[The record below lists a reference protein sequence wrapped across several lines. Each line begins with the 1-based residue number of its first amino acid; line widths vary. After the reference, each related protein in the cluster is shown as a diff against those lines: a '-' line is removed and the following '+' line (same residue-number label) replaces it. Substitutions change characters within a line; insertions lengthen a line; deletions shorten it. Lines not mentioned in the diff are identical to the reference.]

1 MSYAPGSLVR
11 VRNREWVVMPS
22 PQPDELL
29 LLRPLGGGEEETTG
43 IFLPLAFA
51 EDRPTSAEFPRPQA
65 TDLGD
70 FASARLLYNAARLS
84 FRSGAGP
91 FRSLAKLSF
100 RPRPYQMVPLIMAL
114 RQRPAPVRLLV
125 ADDVGVGKTVEAI
138 LILKELLERREIDR
152 FAVIC
157 LPHLCEQWQAELLDK
172 AGIDAVIIRSNTQAR
187 LDREV
192 PGHVTSVYQHYPYQ
206 VISIDYIK
214 GERRDVFLRECPEF
228 VIVDEAHTAAKP
240 AGAQKSQQQRY
251 HLLHK
256 LAANPRQHL
265 LLLTATPHSG
275 KPEEFSSLLGL
286 LNPAFETLDLPTA
299 TAAQRQ
305 KLAAHFVQRRRAD
318 VEQWLGEDT
327 PFPTREPNESCYVLS
342 PAYREVYADVLA
354 LARQLTK
361 SAQGLR
367 GGQQKFHYWTA
378 LALLRGVMSSPAAG
392 LEMLRN
398 RQRNER
404 PDSAPDSLAAIG
416 SDDVDVAAD
425 QPNPV
430 LDADFGFEG
439 DYTPTQVVSRTD
451 FTASQNA
458 RLRELMAKLENIQ
471 GIAKDQKAAETLTLI
486 TQWLSEGFQPVIF
499 CRYIATAK
507 YLGHL
512 LQQHLT
518 KVGRQVVRVETVTS
532 EDPDEVRRQRIE
544 DMADAPLR
552 VLVATDCLSEG
563 INLQHLFSAV
573 LHYDLPWNPNRLE
586 QREGRVDRY
595 GQPAPRVKA
604 YLLYGQDNPI
614 DGVVLRVI
622 LQKVREIRKAT
633 GITVPFPEDSKTVMD
648 AVLTAVLLNPQPV
661 TPTATQLGI
670 DFGTPDVVLRQE
682 EKVDSEYRAAV
693 ELEKKSR
700 SIFAQNAIKPDEVAE
715 DLRLADE
722 AIGNPAAVEAFVTQ
736 ALPALLGVQIIP
748 HATRTG
754 EGRGYTLFT
763 TNLPAELQV
772 HFPEQSSVHVSFV
785 SPTPVKHYYLGRN
798 HPFVEQLCQ
807 SLLANAVYRKGQAP
821 ARAAVLRTAAVDTK
835 TTLLLFRVRN
845 VIAERASRRQLVAEE
860 MLLWG
865 YRGSPSQ
872 GNFLTHDEAREL
884 LFLAQ
889 PGPDPSSPQAHANF
903 LTSELNR
910 LTDLEADFNR
920 VAEQRAENLVA
931 AHDRFTQVVGGNR
944 YQAVNPVLPM
954 DVMGLYVLLPLLK
967 LQ

>member
-1 MSYAPGSLVR
+1 MSYAPGSLVH
-11 VRNREWVVMPS
+11 VRRRDWVVMPS
-22 PQPDELL
+22 PDTDLL
-29 LLRPLGGGEEETTG
+29 LIRPLGGSEEETTG
-43 IFLPLAFA
+43 IYLPLAFA
-51 EDRPTSAEFPRPQA
+51 EDKPTSAEFPKPVPA
-65 TDLGD
+65 DIGD

-114 RQRPAPVRLLV
+114 RQGPDPVRLLV

-157 LPHLCEQWQAELLDK
+157 LPHLCEQWQAELRDK
-172 AGIDAVIIRSNTQAR
+172 AGIEAVIIRSNTQAR

-214 GERRDVFLRECPEF
+214 GDRRDVFLRECPEF
-228 VIVDEAHTAAKP
+228 VIVDEAHTATKP

-256 LAANPRQHL
+256 LAANPKQHL

-275 KPEEFSSLLGL
+275 KAEEFSSLLGL
-286 LNPAFETLDLPTA
+286 VKSSFETLDIPNA
-299 TAAQRQ
+299 TKPQREE
-305 KLAAHFVQRRRAD
+305 LARHFVQRRRAD

-327 PFPTREPNESCYVLS
+327 PFPTREPDERSYALA
-342 PAYREVYADVLA
+342 PAYREVYIAVLE
-354 LARQLTK
+354 LARHLTK
-361 SAQGLR
+361 SAQGLG

-392 LEMLRN
+392 VEMLRN

-404 PDSAPDSLAAIG
+404 PAAAE
-416 SDDVDVAAD
+416 SEVATSPEADLAAD
-425 QPNPV
+425 QANPV
-430 LDADFGFEG
+430 LDSDFGFEG
-439 DYTPTQVVSRTD
+439 DYTPTQVIGRTD
-451 FTASQNA
+451 FTSSQQVK
-458 RLRELMAKLENIQ
+458 LRELVEKLEGLH
-471 GIAKDQKAAETLTLI
+471 GIAKDQKAAETVTLI
-486 TQWLSEGFQPVIF
+486 TQWLREGFHPVIF

-507 YLGHL
+507 YLGDI
-512 LQQHLT
+512 LQKHLT
-518 KVGRQVVRVETVTS
+518 KVDRLPVRVETVTS
-532 EDPDEVRRQRIE
+532 EDPDEVRRLRIT
-544 DMADAPLR
+544 DMTDAPLR

-595 GQPAPRVKA
+595 GQAAPRVKA
-604 YLLYGQDNPI
+604 YLLYGKDNPI

-648 AVLTAVLLNPQPV
+648 AVLTAVLLNPQPASPAAV
-661 TPTATQLGI
+661 QLGI
-670 DFGTPDVVLRQE
+670 DFGESDVVRRQE
-682 EKVDSEYRAAV
+682 QKVDSEYKAAV

-700 SIFAQNAIKPDEVAE
+700 SIFAQNAIKPDEVAD

-736 ALPALLGVQIIP
+736 ALPALLGAQITP

-754 EGRGYTLFT
+754 EGKGYTLYT

-772 HFPEQSSVHVSFV
+772 YFPGQTAVPVSFV
-785 SPTPVKHYYLGRN
+785 SPTPFGHHYLGRN

-807 SLLANAVYRKGQAP
+807 SMLANAVYRKGKAP
-821 ARAAVLRTAAVDTK
+821 ARAAVLRTGSVAVK

-865 YRGSPSQ
+865 YRGSPSDA
-872 GNFLTHDEAREL
+872 NFLTHDEARDL
-884 LFLAQ
+884 LFEAIA
-889 PGPDPSSPQAHANF
+889 GRDPSSPEAHANF
-903 LTSELNR
+903 LTRELERLSEL
-910 LTDLEADFNR
+910 EAAFNH
-920 VAEQRAENLVA
+920 VAEERAVNLVA
-931 AHDRFTQVVGGNR
+931 AHDRFSQVVKGNR
-944 YQAVNPVLPM
+944 YQIVTPVLPM
-954 DVMGLYVLLPLLK
+954 DVMGLYILLPLL
-967 LQ
+967 QGG